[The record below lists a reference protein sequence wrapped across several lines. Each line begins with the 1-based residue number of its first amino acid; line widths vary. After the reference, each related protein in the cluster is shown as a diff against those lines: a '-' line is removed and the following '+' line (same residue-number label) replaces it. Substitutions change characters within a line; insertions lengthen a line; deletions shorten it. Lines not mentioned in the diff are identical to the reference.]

1 MKRFRKIIFWCHLTA
16 GTVAGLIIFIMS
28 ITGAL
33 LAFQPQI
40 LRFMERDMISIP
52 VTEQPRLSPQELFTK
67 FREQLPN
74 SNATGLMLQSDP
86 KNPVVFNLGREGVVY
101 QNPYTGKVTGE
112 GSKEWRTFFREVTDL
127 HRWLSAENENRNLG
141 RAITGACN
149 AAFLFL
155 AISGI
160 YIWLPKRW
168 IRQYLIPNLFFQK
181 GLKSRA
187 RDFNWHN
194 VTGIWCSLL
203 LILITA
209 TGMVMSYQWANN
221 LLYVIT
227 GNEPPASPSG
237 GKRRSPTQKA
247 PQFIVPNNL
256 NELFFN
262 AGKQTNEWKTMSI
275 RLGTDSKAP
284 VSFVIDEGKSINP
297 FGRSQLTLNATTGE
311 VMKWEPYSQ
320 LNAGRKLRSWARYT
334 HTGEAF
340 GLPGQ
345 IIGFAACLGGAFLVW
360 TGVSLAL
367 GRFRAWRSKK
377 ANVMNAEV
385 TDSAISVEP
394 LKTGGD

>member
-40 LRFMERDMISIP
+40 LRFVERDMISIP

-67 FREQLPN
+67 FREQLPK
-74 SNATGLMLQSDP
+74 SNATVLMLQSDP
-86 KNPVVFNLGREGVVY
+86 KSPVVFTLGREGVVY
-101 QNPYTGKVTGE
+101 QNPYTGKITGE
-112 GSKEWRTFFREVTDL
+112 GSKEWRIFFREVTDL

-160 YIWLPKRW
+160 YIWIPKRW
-168 IRQYLIPNLFFQK
+168 IRQYLIPILFFQK

-221 LLYVIT
+221 LLYAIT
-227 GNEPPASPSG
+227 GNEPPANPG
-237 GKRRSPTQKA
+237 GGERRSPTQKA
-247 PQFIVPNNL
+247 LQLIVPSNL
-256 NELFFN
+256 NELFLN
-262 AGKQTNEWKTMSI
+262 AGKQTNGWKTMSI

-284 VSFVIDEGKSINP
+284 VSIVIDEGKSINP
-297 FGRSQLTLNATTGE
+297 FGRSQLTLNATTAE
-311 VMKWEPYSQ
+311 VLKWEPYSQ

-345 IIGFAACLGGAFLVW
+345 IIGFVACLGGAFLVW

-367 GRFRAWRSKK
+367 RRFRAWRGKN
-377 ANVMNAEV
+377 ANVLNNEV
-385 TDSAISVEP
+385 TDSAISAEP